1 MYKKVEDG
9 LVRGW
14 SFVGWKYW
22 PCREKKFKIS
32 MLNEAVFMVKLRF
45 EKCKYCVA
53 IFVAPVS
60 WVKYLQHS
68 RGFNSSLIFHIS
80 YYVCVKHKSCMNNTA
95 ELVLLFCIEH
105 CKRTIFNSLFNLK
118 MQYKHIWR
126 KNKFRQWIPSHSLK
140 TVLKNFG
147 DPLPPHTHAV
157 NRGPPGKTLQNRGHM
172 VQTITTE
179 I

>member
-1 MYKKVEDG
+1 
-9 LVRGW
+9 
-14 SFVGWKYW
+14 
-22 PCREKKFKIS
+22 
-32 MLNEAVFMVKLRF
+32 MLNEADFMVKFRRS
-45 EKCKYCVA
+45 KMK
-53 IFVAPVS
+53 IFFANICAPVT

-147 DPLPPHTHAV
+147 DPHTRCEPPSPRKDFTEQRPHGTDNH
-157 NRGPPGKTLQNRGHM
+157 NRNIDTSKMWCLKW
-172 VQTITTE
+172 VSLSS
-179 I
+179 